1 MAVSIH
7 AVSALFIGPPW
18 LVVGSSVGRSVAIR
32 IIISGRSQVFFMV
45 VFLLLY
51 IHVLDIAICMFDN
64 V

>member
-45 VFLLLY
+45 VLFVAIYTCFRYSNL
-51 IHVLDIAICMFDN
+51 HV
-64 V
+64 